1 MVSINTVRAQIAE
14 NMTETSPMG
23 IALTG
28 LCDEVET
35 LRRGIDALT
44 EQVEQLQEQMSE
56 VGERAGMR
64 QDVSF

>member
-14 NMTETSPMG
+14 HMNETAPVA

-28 LCDEVET
+28 LCDELEA
-35 LRRGIDALT
+35 LRRGIDAQS
-44 EQVEQLQEQMSE
+44 EQISELQEQLAD

-64 QDVSF
+64 QDVTF